1 MIARMSRRERFRDRR
16 EAGEQL
22 AWQIAAL
29 RLTRP
34 VVMGIPRG
42 GVVVAAPIAQTL
54 RCPLGV
60 VVARKLGAPTQPE
73 LAMGAVTADG
83 SRWLNEDLIAALGV
97 TTADLEAECEAQ
109 VAEARRRVEAFGRI
123 GSPVLAGAAA
133 IVVDDGLATGAT
145 ARAALREVRGRGAAR
160 VVLAV
165 PVAPPETA
173 EAMTSEADDV
183 VCLVRAADFV
193 ATGQFYEDFGAVNDD
208 VVRELLEEAARD

>member
-1 MIARMSRRERFRDRR
+1 MSRRERFRDRR

-22 AWQIAAL
+22 AWRVAAL
-29 RLTRP
+29 RLAKP

-42 GVVVAAPIAQTL
+42 GVVVAAPIAKAL

-60 VVARKLGAPTQPE
+60 VVARKLGAPHQPE

-97 TTADLEAECEAQ
+97 TTAELEAECEAQ
-109 VAEARRRVEAFGRI
+109 VAEARRRVEAFGGI
-123 GSPVLAGAAA
+123 GAPSLTEADA

-173 EAMTSEADDV
+173 DALASEADDV
-183 VCLVRAADFV
+183 VCLVRAADFL
-193 ATGQFYEDFGAVNDD
+193 ATGQFYEDFGAVNDGT
-208 VVRELLEEAARD
+208 VRELLEGAARE